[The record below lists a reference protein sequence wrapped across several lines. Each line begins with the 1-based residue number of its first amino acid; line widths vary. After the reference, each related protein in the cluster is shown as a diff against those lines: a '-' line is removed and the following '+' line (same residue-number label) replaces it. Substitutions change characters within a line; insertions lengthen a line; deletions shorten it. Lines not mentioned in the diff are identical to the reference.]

1 MRNKE
6 LLSKAKQ
13 KIVNNIL
20 SNITLGE
27 ITVLILEKAENRAEE
42 QLAKMNEAEIKHYLG
57 IVTRKPKTVLSK
69 RGGDKEIKPKEKEG
83 FLTNFKNKIINLF
96 KKEKPQ
102 EPAPKK
108 KKKSASP
115 KGKPQNKRAVLSKI
129 KQK

>member
-69 RGGDKEIKPKEKEG
+69 RGGTRK
-83 FLTNFKNKIINLF
+83 
-96 KKEKPQ
+96 
-102 EPAPKK
+102 
-108 KKKSASP
+108 
-115 KGKPQNKRAVLSKI
+115 
-129 KQK
+129 